1 MDHQFEVRRGNCS
14 FACFRQGAGERL
26 ILAHCSG
33 SSHRQWEPLAKAAAS
48 RYEVIAPDFLGYGKS
63 SHFHPWGTSDNP
75 DLDLLTHLLEESP
88 EPAHLV
94 GHSYGGALALRGAL
108 RLPHRV
114 RSLTLYE
121 PVAFN
126 LLRDFGYPGQWKRIS
141 GVAGRVTALVNQAQN
156 EKAARTFI
164 AYWENQWAWLFM
176 PNWMKKK
183 LSAVMPKIASEF
195 GDMHLPSPHEQA
207 FQSLLM
213 PVHLIRGGRTKPETE
228 TLVDVLADLIPG
240 STVTTI
246 PRARHLAPMTKSGR
260 VNRHI
265 LGWLEN
271 VSGRGLG
278 ITEYLELARRCA

>member
-1 MDHQFEVRRGNCS
+1 MEHQFELKRGAHS
-14 FACFRQGAGERL
+14 FACFRRGEGERL

-33 SSHRQWEPLAKAAAS
+33 SSHRQWEPLADAAAG
-48 RYEVIAPDFLGYGKS
+48 RYEVIAPDLLGYGKS
-63 SHFHPWGTSDNP
+63 SRFSHWGGSDNP
-75 DLDLLTHLLEESP
+75 DLELLTYLLEESR
-88 EPAHLV
+88 EPSHLV
-94 GHSYGGALALRGAL
+94 GHSYGGALALRAAL

-141 GVAGRVTALVNQAQN
+141 GVADQIIGFVNSARN

-164 AYWENQWAWLFM
+164 GYWENQWAWLFM
-176 PNWMKKK
+176 PTWMKQK
-183 LSAVMPKIASEF
+183 LTAAMPKIAAEF
-195 GDMHLPSPHEQA
+195 GEMYGPSAHEQA
-207 FQSLLM
+207 FLNLVM
-213 PVHLIRGGRTKPETE
+213 PVHLIRGRRTKPETDA
-228 TLVDVLADLIPG
+228 LVDVLADLIPG

-246 PRARHLAPMTKSGR
+246 PRAGHLAPITKPGR
-260 VNRHI
+260 VNRYI
-265 LGWLEN
+265 LGWLDN